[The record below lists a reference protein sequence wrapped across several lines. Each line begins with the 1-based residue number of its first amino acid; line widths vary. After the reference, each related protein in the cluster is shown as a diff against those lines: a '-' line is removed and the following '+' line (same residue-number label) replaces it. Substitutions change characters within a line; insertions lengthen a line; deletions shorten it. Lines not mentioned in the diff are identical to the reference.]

1 MKGGMIIMIE
11 PISHIKIV
19 IDEKT
24 YCCGVPMITNL
35 IYDME
40 EKERFILFK
49 CKFCMT
55 ANRIKIKE

>member
-1 MKGGMIIMIE
+1 MIE